1 MYVLHVC
8 VFSCIGGGVPC
19 TINQCSASFPTLS
32 LSLSLSLCIP
42 LFRSAS
48 TSVLIYSY
56 CTVSKWTTYVC
67 MYVCMYITHS
77 ATPIITN
84 GKKVMKCPYFK
95 LTLGEKKECLSVSV
109 NFRGVLRRGFHHSTD
124 AVQSLVCRLRNV
136 RRDSLYIPQW
146 LYSHFGENMA

>member
-8 VFSCIGGGVPC
+8 VCSCIGGGVPC

-32 LSLSLSLCIP
+32 LSLSLSLSVFLCLGVPPRQSSSIP
-42 LFRSAS
+42 IAQSPNGQR
-48 TSVLIYSY
+48 
-56 CTVSKWTTYVC
+56 

-146 LYSHFGENMA
+146 LYSHFGGNMA